1 MGVPGR
7 VEGVVVAAEPAVP
20 VVQSSFDPASV
31 TECLECSGSSAAVD
45 SASVEGD
52 SAPFAVV
59 PCAGCFGSL
68 ASCSD

>member
-7 VEGVVVAAEPAVP
+7 AEGVAVAAEPAVP

-31 TECLECSGSSAAVD
+31 TECLECSGSSAAD
-45 SASVEGD
+45 FALVEGD